1 MHTNNQQHYQQ
12 ELGENTH
19 KLESKY
25 PNHAHLQLE
34 GIYISMINIIIDD
47 ENEET
52 TGGSNSNQYQ

>member
-34 GIYISMINIIIDD
+34 GINKFDKHF
-47 ENEET
+47 NR
-52 TGGSNSNQYQ
+52 

>member
-1 MHTNNQQHYQQ
+1 MYTNNQQHYQQ

-34 GIYISMINIIIDD
+34 GIYK
-47 ENEET
+47 
-52 TGGSNSNQYQ
+52 YAKH